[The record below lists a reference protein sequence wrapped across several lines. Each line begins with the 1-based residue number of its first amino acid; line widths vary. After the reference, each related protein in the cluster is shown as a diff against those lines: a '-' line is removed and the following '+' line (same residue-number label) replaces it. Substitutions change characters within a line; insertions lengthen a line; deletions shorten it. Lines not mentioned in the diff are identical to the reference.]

1 MESTNQQTTP
11 IIVFDTPNVFAEL
24 QQNPTTI
31 VANLLGKEL
40 TIQESDLLTSSYSQS
55 LKSTSDIEE
64 VFTNL
69 LKDKFQ
75 VGEEGL
81 SAVLESV
88 KQAYLRKEKKKKDVD
103 KKGLVEIKKFNKVD
117 DIEKKLVEMADHECG
132 LQRFSKILKGP
143 DFPIDNLGTVTS
155 PVQNFESRFILP
167 ANVFELYIVYHYL
180 KSEYQVEDS
189 QFIFRHNLLP
199 AIEHLAVEV
208 QGLTLEQLSCNKYTN
223 NKLWL
228 VYAEPEDFTELLT
241 KHP

>member
-11 IIVFDTPNVFAEL
+11 IIVFDTPNVFDEL

-143 DFPIDNLGTVTS
+143 DFPS
-155 PVQNFESRFILP
+155 
-167 ANVFELYIVYHYL
+167 
-180 KSEYQVEDS
+180 
-189 QFIFRHNLLP
+189 
-199 AIEHLAVEV
+199 
-208 QGLTLEQLSCNKYTN
+208 
-223 NKLWL
+223 
-228 VYAEPEDFTELLT
+228 
-241 KHP
+241 